1 MFKKFAAS
9 ALVAAVLFSGSLSA
23 QAAEVLRVATNPTFP
38 PFEFVNSETKE
49 VTGFEMDLIRA
60 MGKELGMEVKIMNI
74 GFDGIIPALLAGT
87 ADVGA
92 SGFSITE
99 ERKKRVLFTK
109 PFYQSGLTILTTKE
123 GAEEIKGF
131 EDLKGKTIA
140 VQIGTTAAA
149 KAKEIEGAKVTTFNN
164 ASEAIMDLSTGNSV
178 AVINDRPV
186 TDYIL
191 MQQPGLADKTVHL
204 SDKMLSADDFAM
216 VIPKS
221 NPELCEKLDG
231 AMQKLKDNGEYAKI
245 WKKWFGDA
253 K

>member
-1 MFKKFAAS
+1 MLKSLTATLLIAAGLIS
-9 ALVAAVLFSGSLSA
+9 GVAN
-23 QAAEVLRVATNPTFP
+23 AATLRVATNPTFP

-60 MGKELGMEVKIMNI
+60 MAKEMGYDVEILNI
-74 GFDGIIPALLAGT
+74 GFDGIIPALMAGT

-99 ERKKRVLFTK
+99 ERKKRVLFTD
-109 PFYQSGLTILTTKE
+109 PFYKSGLTILVTKE
-123 GAEEIKGF
+123 AAKDIKTF
-131 EDLKGKTIA
+131 EDLKGKTVG

-191 MQQPGLADKTVHL
+191 VQQPALAQKTVHL
-204 SDKMLSADDFAM
+204 TDQMLSADDVAM
-216 VIPKS
+216 VVTKQ
-221 NPELCEKLDG
+221 NAKLQGELN
-231 AMQKLKDNGEYAKI
+231 AALKTLKENGEYDKI
-245 WKKWFGDA
+245 WKKWFGEA